1 MLSMQRYSASFADFT
16 GSRRMVAALFFLAG
30 IFILKKASNRLSLW
44 AHNNYKSDKTWDW
57 GKELV
62 VITGGCGGIG
72 AMIVSKLAAKN
83 IKVAQTPI
91 AIKFCVL
98 TLFSE
103 ANCFFYKVDIT
114 SSEQISTAAK
124 KIRTQHGDPTVLI
137 NNAGFGSAIPLLQ
150 VPEGLVRK
158 VFDVNIIS
166 HFLLLKEFLPAMV
179 DRNHGHV
186 VTVASMASFM
196 TQASNV
202 DYACTKAATLALHEG
217 LNQELKVLYDAPS
230 VRTTVIHPSWVRTPM
245 ISKLSNHPAFKDT
258 IIEPEDVANAIF
270 SQLLSGYGG
279 QIVLPWSGSWV
290 SSVRGFPLWLQE
302 KLRTEVSMVIKKCS

>member
-1 MLSMQRYSASFADFT
+1 MLLMQRNSAPFVGYT
-16 GSRRMVAALFFLAG
+16 GYRQMGAALSFLVG
-30 IFILKKASNRLSLW
+30 VFILKKASNRLSLW

-62 VITGGCGGIG
+62 LITGGCGGIG
-72 AMIVSKLAAKN
+72 AIIVSKLAAKN
-83 IKVAQTPI
+83 IKVVILDIVEPNTNLG
-91 AIKFCVL
+91 KFSIPVSNSHNYQVL
-98 TLFSE
+98 
-103 ANCFFYKVDIT
+103 
-114 SSEQISTAAK
+114 EQISIAAK
-124 KIRTQHGDPTVLI
+124 KIRAQHGDPTVLI
-137 NNAGFGSAIPLLQ
+137 NNAGFGSATPLLQ
-150 VPEGLVRK
+150 VPEDLVRK

-179 DRNHGHV
+179 DRNHGHI

-217 LNQELKVLYDAPS
+217 LHQELKVLYNAPS

-258 IIEPEDVANAIF
+258 IIEPEDVANAIV

-279 QIVLPWSGSWV
+279 QIVLPESGSWV

-302 KLRTEVSMVIKKCS
+302 KLRTEVSMVLKKCS